1 MTEPEILDQVHAL
14 QVWLNA
20 AWRRLADPSL
30 STFDRRE
37 LRNQM
42 RLSEAE
48 LRIYFERRADGIRL
62 QIARTEAAFAVK
74 RPKPDLRLLGEITF

>member
-20 AWRRLADPSL
+20 AWRRLANSSL

-37 LRNQM
+37 LRNRM
-42 RLSEAE
+42 KLNEGE
-48 LRIYFERRADGIRL
+48 LRIYFERRAEGLRL
-62 QIARTEAAFAVK
+62 RIAQTEAAFAVK
-74 RPKPDLRLLGEITF
+74 RLKPDLRLLGEITC